1 MKKFLLLF
9 VIALVGATAQ
19 AQEIKW
25 VTFQE
30 AIKAQK
36 KKPKP
41 IFMDVYTH
49 WCGPCKMLD
58 QNTFSAPEV
67 IKVIKDQYY
76 AVKFNAEGNE
86 DIEFLNKKFSNP
98 NYDATRTGRNS
109 MHQFTNF
116 LRIPGYP
123 SMVIIDS
130 NGDIKKTIVGYKTP
144 DQLLTEIK

>member
-1 MKKFLLLF
+1 MKKLVLLLII
-9 VIALVGATAQ
+9 VLTGVTTQ

-36 KKPKP
+36 KNPKP

-67 IKVIKDQYY
+67 IKVINDQYY

-98 NYDATRTGRNS
+98 NYDANRAGRNS

-116 LRIPGYP
+116 LKIPGYP
-123 SMVIIDS
+123 SMVIIE
-130 NGDIKKTIVGYKTP
+130 NKGEIKKTIVGYKNP

>member
-9 VIALVGATAQ
+9 VIALAGATAQ

-36 KKPKP
+36 KNSKP

-58 QNTFSAPEV
+58 QNTFSAPAV
-67 IKVIKDQYY
+67 IKMINEKFN

-86 DIEFLNKKFSNP
+86 NIEFLDKKFSNP
-98 NYDATRTGRNS
+98 NYDASRTGRNS
-109 MHQFTNF
+109 MHEFTDY

-123 SMVIIDS
+123 SMVILEKDGSIR
-130 NGDIKKTIVGYKTP
+130 KTIVGYKTP
-144 DQLLTEIK
+144 DQLLGEIN

>member
-1 MKKFLLLF
+1 MKKILLLL
-9 VIALVGATAQ
+9 VIALAGVTTQ

-25 VTFQE
+25 MTFQE
-30 AIKAQK
+30 AINAQK

-58 QNTFSAPEV
+58 KNTFTDSEV
-67 IKVIKDQYY
+67 IKLINSDFY
-76 AVKFNAEGNE
+76 AVKFNAEGE
-86 DIEFLNKKFSNP
+86 EKIEFDGKKFSNP
-98 NYDATRTGRNS
+98 NYDANRAGRNA
-109 MHQFTNF
+109 MHEFTGF

-130 NGDIKKTIVGYKTP
+130 DGSIKKTLVGYKVP
-144 DQLLTEIK
+144 QQLLAEIK